1 MAAGALPGTFDPPTV
16 AHLAI
21 AEAAWRQGQLD
32 RVDLVVSEDPLG
44 KRPTVPSLADRV
56 AVLEEVASSRP
67 WLGVRVTAL
76 KLISDLAASYDAV
89 VLGADKWVQVV
100 DPSWYGGSITAR
112 DAAVAALP
120 RLLLASRPPHRVPAG
135 LPPGALLLDVDAAHA
150 GVSSSEVRAGR
161 WAWMAPEAAGFDE
174 ATGAWS
180 DPARYL
186 RERAG

>member
-1 MAAGALPGTFDPPTV
+1 MSAGSFPGTFDPPTV

-21 AEAAWRQGQLD
+21 AEAAWHQGRLD

-44 KRPTVPSLADRV
+44 KRPAVPSLADRV

-76 KLISDLAASYDAV
+76 KLVSDLAAGYDAV
-89 VLGADKWVQVV
+89 VLGADKWSQVI
-100 DPSWYGGSITAR
+100 DTSWYGSAAAR

-120 RLLLASRPPHRVPAG
+120 RLLLVARPPHEVPAG
-135 LPPGALLLDVDAAHA
+135 LPPGAVLLDVDAAHA
-150 GVSSSEVRAGR
+150 TVSSSEARAGR
-161 WAWMAPEAAGFDE
+161 LAWMAPEAARFDE

-180 DPARYL
+180 DPLRYL